1 MQRST
6 KAGPAMPS
14 SMSSQDEQRTAAP
27 TQPKVRFQLRAL
39 EYVTVCAVLWM
50 LAALLQWKAGAFAV
64 ELSGNPDES
73 AHYITGLMIRDYI
86 ASGQFTSPMTY
97 AEHYYAHYPKI
108 AFGMW
113 PPFFHITEALWTLI
127 FSPGKISVLSL
138 MALIA
143 AATGTSIYYVLRRK
157 YGRTAAFAGGAL
169 FVLAPLVQASTS
181 AVMADGLVALLD
193 LWAMIYLVRY
203 LESERTR
210 AAVVFGVF
218 TALSMA
224 TKANGVALVLLP
236 ILAVPLTRRW
246 HLLRA
251 RGLYYAAAIILVFG
265 APWPALSYWLI
276 KRSMG
281 GEAVTALVI
290 AGTALAYVRVLWAT
304 LGWGLSLFCVLGM
317 AGFLVGLWRNHTDFT
332 LAGSFALLLS
342 VWAYHSLIGNGADRY
357 MVGALPPA
365 LILTAAGFVWAARRI
380 LPHAVPLSARAAVLG
395 ALAAGV
401 FVTQTWAVP
410 HKPYQ
415 GFDQPAHF
423 LLTTPEFAAGNFL
436 VISHARGEGA
446 FITEVAMHDHRP
458 GHLVLRSTKVLSST
472 NWYGSVYHLRYKN
485 SKEIRNFLDRA
496 PIDAVLLDTRP
507 AQVWLDDAAFQLGR
521 KVSEALQSDP
531 NWKLRDH
538 FPKLRDTAPWIDLYS
553 RVGPQPTGSIE
564 LDLRY
569 TLGKDIVAPE
579 GKDGK

>member
-1 MQRST
+1 
-6 KAGPAMPS
+6 MPS
-14 SMSSQDEQRTAAP
+14 QDKQPTAAP
-27 TQPKVRFQLRAL
+27 TQPKARFQLRPL
-39 EYVTVCAVLWM
+39 EYVAVCAILWM

-86 ASGQFTSPMTY
+86 VSGHFIRPMTY
-97 AEHYYAHYPKI
+97 AEHYYAHYPKV

-127 FSPGKISVLSL
+127 FSPGKVSVLSL
-138 MALIA
+138 MALIT
-143 AATGTSIYYVLRRK
+143 AATGTSLYYVLRRK
-157 YGRTAAFAGGAL
+157 YWRLAAFAGGAL
-169 FVLAPLVQASTS
+169 FVLTPLVQASTS

-203 LESERTR
+203 LEGGRTR

-224 TKANGVALVLLP
+224 TKANGVALVLLLV
-236 ILAVPLTRRW
+236 LAIALTRRW

-251 RGLYYAAAIILVFG
+251 RGLYCAAAIILVFG

-281 GEAVTALVI
+281 GEAVTVSII
-290 AGTALAYVRVLWAT
+290 AGTALAYVRVLWAA
-304 LGWGLSLFCVLGM
+304 LGWGLSLFCILGV
-317 AGFLVGLWRNHTDFT
+317 AGFLVRLFRNDTDFT
-332 LAGSFALLLS
+332 LAGSLALLIG

-357 MVGALPPA
+357 MVAALPPA
-365 LILTAAGFVWAARRI
+365 LILTVAGLEWAARRI
-380 LPHAVPLSARAAVLG
+380 LPHAVPLSARAVALG
-395 ALAAGV
+395 ALAIGLFA
-401 FVTQTWAVP
+401 TQTWALP

-415 GFDQPAHF
+415 GFDQPANF

-436 VISHARGEGA
+436 VISNARGEGA

-458 GHLVLRSTKVLSST
+458 GHLVLRSTKVMIST
-472 NWYGSVYHLRYKN
+472 NWYGNVYHLRYKD
-485 SKEIRNFLDRA
+485 SREIRDFLDRA

-507 AQVWLDDAAFQLGR
+507 AQVLLDDSAFQLER
-521 KVSEALQSDP
+521 KVGEALQSDP
-531 NWKLRDH
+531 NWKLRGR
-538 FPKLRDTAPWIDLYS
+538 FPKLRDAAPWIDLYS
-553 RVGPQPTGSIE
+553 RLGPQPTGSVK
-564 LDLRY
+564 LDLSY
-569 TLGKDIVAPE
+569 TLGKDIVATG
-579 GKDGK
+579 GKDSK